1 MTVPQAR
8 SRGIDYRSR
17 TLPAVTLAEY
27 LNNDRAFLRAV
38 AFIPITIGS
47 ARHPEYDE
55 TILKFI

>member
-1 MTVPQAR
+1 M
-8 SRGIDYRSR
+8 
-17 TLPAVTLAEY
+17 PAVTLAEY

-47 ARHPEYDE
+47 ARRPEYDE